1 MRIFNLDTT
10 CSFALY
16 PDGNKRRNRNS
27 QGYCLNVDQYSKN
40 GSDETDT
47 GTLKNHLK
55 NLKVL
60 CLGVLGAESRNIN
73 QVGLGSVKFRVKKTE
88 KYEVKKQFQSPNE
101 STPLPF
107 FLFYKKKKSKH
118 LIVLKALQALTD
130 ILKPFFFKII
140 SLHQGKNLKLKKL
153 EISKKDIM
161 EINNEYQM
169 EVTKIAKSIFEN
181 IEISRSE
188 VKIVGI
194 FVDPYFIRKTDGIL
208 GLEDTRPK
216 DTLPK
221 KTISISHEQI
231 PLEDKNLEFIESE
244 SDSCESSA
252 STNLDNIS
260 INDIF
265 GSSDLIFAEAMQEEL
280 KTLSTTIADESA
292 IDVVDGVQQDLETDK
307 DISLE
312 LTIRPQCGKN
322 VTNSAQSI
330 YNPIAPIQDKS
341 DAWNPETKNKI
352 TNLLEAY
359 QKHLATKYFFR
370 SNDQITESKKFITTT
385 LLTNLKSF
393 TPGEFHGRVYGFS
406 ASDIL
411 HKHRDTTIIQ
421 KIGHFFKRHNKT
433 EGTLLLKNIFSTL
446 ENNSV
451 RNTLSV

>member
-1 MRIFNLDTT
+1 MRIFNLDTI

-16 PDGNKRRNRNS
+16 PDGNKKRNRNS
-27 QGYCLNVDQYSKN
+27 QSYCLNVDQYSKN

-60 CLGVLGAESRNIN
+60 CLGVLANESKNKN
-73 QVGLGSVKFRVKKTE
+73 QTELGSAKFRVKKTE
-88 KYEVKKQFQSPNE
+88 KYEVDKEFLSPNE
-101 STPLPF
+101 NTPFPF
-107 FLFYKKKKSKH
+107 FLFYKKKKTKVN
-118 LIVLKALQALTD
+118 IALTD
-130 ILKPFFFKII
+130 ILQSFFFQII
-140 SLHQGKNLKLKKL
+140 SLYKEKNIKLKKP
-153 EISKKDIM
+153 EISKKYISDI
-161 EINNEYQM
+161 NANYQN
-169 EVTKIAKSIFEN
+169 EVTQIAKSIISE
-181 IEISRSE
+181 IEKYRPE
-188 VKIVGI
+188 VKIIGFFI
-194 FVDPYFIRKTDGIL
+194 DPYFIRKGDGNLI
-208 GLEDTRPK
+208 LEDTRPK

-231 PLEDKNLEFIESE
+231 PLDKNLEFIESE

-265 GSSDLIFAEAMQEEL
+265 GSSALISAKVMQKEL
-280 KTLSTTIADESA
+280 KTLSPSIADESA

-312 LTIRPQCGKN
+312 LTIRPQCEKN

-341 DAWNPETKNKI
+341 DVWNPETKKKI

-370 SNDQITESKKFITTT
+370 SNDYITESKKFITTT

-393 TPGEFHGRVYGFS
+393 MPGEFYDHVYGFS
-406 ASDIL
+406 TSDIL
-411 HKHRDTTIIQ
+411 RKHRDTTIIQ

-433 EGTLLLKNIFSTL
+433 EGTLLLKNIFSAL
-446 ENNSV
+446 ENNHMKD
-451 RNTLSV
+451 TLSV